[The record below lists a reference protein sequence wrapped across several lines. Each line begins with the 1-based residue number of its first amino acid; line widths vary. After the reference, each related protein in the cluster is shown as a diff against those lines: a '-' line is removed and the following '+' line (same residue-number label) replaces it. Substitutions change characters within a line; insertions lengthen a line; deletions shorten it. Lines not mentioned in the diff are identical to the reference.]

1 MFHSDFLPMLKNNL
15 RLCQIL
21 KCVPFEFD
29 SKTGRLI
36 KAKSFGHILLFRVQ
50 CVLSVMYIAAL
61 FLNLC
66 FGPLTTTAKFQGFT
80 FFMVYFVAS
89 WMKFNYSL
97 DMAGT
102 QVIHTFLDFE
112 KYILKDTPTFEL
124 SLGAKIMKLFIQVA
138 EISGFSFVILQLILL
153 QCVPC
158 TAPFIFSMFP
168 NCGEMADK
176 TSWMLMLAVHIF
188 ETWMC
193 LQMIFGCTV
202 YIFYL
207 LCAGIICIL
216 FYFRIIENKISTLQ
230 SDQDTKKC
238 INLYRCIQILEKFFN
253 AYPMNKVIPV
263 MVFGIPTME
272 IISLF
277 ISINFYDKIAMPGF
291 LLFPLLGLNTP
302 LNNICVLTMA
312 SLVHNSSDKIL
323 GVLKKKIMGLT
334 CHSGRKRS
342 IINRELRACSV
353 LKVKFGSNYI
363 DRGTPLVIQNF
374 CLNQTMSLT
383 LVKANKMAG

>member
-112 KYILKDTPTFEL
+112 KYILKGKVVNLGDREHWGNSFRVRISFEF
-124 SLGAKIMKLFIQVA
+124 AVEKKFRN
-138 EISGFSFVILQLILL
+138 ISKYFR
-153 QCVPC
+153 CPR
-158 TAPFIFSMFP
+158 
-168 NCGEMADK
+168 
-176 TSWMLMLAVHIF
+176 
-188 ETWMC
+188 
-193 LQMIFGCTV
+193 LQM
-202 YIFYL
+202 
-207 LCAGIICIL
+207 
-216 FYFRIIENKISTLQ
+216 
-230 SDQDTKKC
+230 
-238 INLYRCIQILEKFFN
+238 
-253 AYPMNKVIPV
+253 
-263 MVFGIPTME
+263 
-272 IISLF
+272 
-277 ISINFYDKIAMPGF
+277 
-291 LLFPLLGLNTP
+291 
-302 LNNICVLTMA
+302 
-312 SLVHNSSDKIL
+312 
-323 GVLKKKIMGLT
+323 
-334 CHSGRKRS
+334 
-342 IINRELRACSV
+342 
-353 LKVKFGSNYI
+353 
-363 DRGTPLVIQNF
+363 NF
-374 CLNQTMSLT
+374 CTN
-383 LVKANKMAG
+383 VFC